1 MEEGSPPLSTAL
13 TWELVS
19 GIDGFWAGW
28 EMLIN
33 VPFFLERNTSCWK
46 LGVEGA
52 LCSFLVAQ
60 VCSGLYISLCWEGLW
75 SWFTYCILSF
85 SYHIVFVKHCSW
97 TITLSAILRV
107 YLVEIPDNVNQYQ
120 AQNRWL
126 SSGNLEGIII
136 AQKHTPSH
144 SGLGVT

>member
-1 MEEGSPPLSTAL
+1 MLHGNIILML
-13 TWELVS
+13 T
-19 GIDGFWAGW
+19 
-28 EMLIN
+28 
-33 VPFFLERNTSCWK
+33 T
-46 LGVEGA
+46 
-52 LCSFLVAQ
+52 
-60 VCSGLYISLCWEGLW
+60 LYINIEHTIPYVPL
-75 SWFTYCILSF
+75 LSF